1 MRGCLHPSFLT
12 QAGGREEPGHRACIW
27 VGRGRGPLP
36 TPAGGEVGTTGSVMA
51 STAPRKAG
59 LPGPVPIGE
68 GAPSPQADGQGLL
81 RWEL

>member
-1 MRGCLHPSFLT
+1 MREGLPSPQFPDAGRR
-12 QAGGREEPGHRACIW
+12 AGGARTQGLHL
-27 VGRGRGPLP
+27 GQGPLP
-36 TPAGGEVGTTGSVMA
+36 TPAGGEVGSTGSVMA
-51 STAPRKAG
+51 SIAPRKAG